1 MSDLENCCICFENI
15 EQLYAKWKCG
25 HYFHKHC
32 IENWNQSCPLCRNNE
47 NIENLDKDNS
57 SNNPSKNIMS
67 ITGLRKNSDVPYEF
81 RNIYL
86 NLWNKRDCIEN
97 NHEILIKSFHG
108 TQVICVN
115 CNLIKI
121 FSRLH

>member
-1 MSDLENCCICFENI
+1 MSELENCCICFEHI
-15 EQLYAKWKCG
+15 EQLYTKWSCN
-25 HYFHKHC
+25 HYFHEDCVKEWHH
-32 IENWNQSCPLCRNNE
+32 SCPLCRNTEHIKNF
-47 NIENLDKDNS
+47 DYDNNYDNPQ
-57 SNNPSKNIMS
+57 NNVMS
-67 ITGLRKNSDVPYEF
+67 IAGLRKNYDVPRDF

-97 NHEILIKSFHG
+97 NHEILIKSVHG

-121 FSRLH
+121 FNRLH